1 MGSKTNYTGVGIAVL
16 LLAFS
21 ALMVF
26 LWLSVGFDKKKYT
39 LYQIYMNEAVY
50 GLAVQSLVKFN
61 GVDVGSIS
69 KISIDVHNPQQV
81 LILVKVDDLTP
92 ITTSTTA
99 VIQSQGLTGLR
110 YIELHT
116 GNSGAEPLTIITDED
131 YPVIPSRPSLML
143 QLNTILSE
151 VTENFQQV
159 TDAINS
165 VLDKDNVKLMKNSL
179 RNIDRFTS
187 ALSKQSKQMTS
198 IIENV
203 DVLVKNSATASK
215 ALPKLMTTVSDSG
228 HAITQM
234 SHGVTQTMKGAQTA
248 MDQVSAQTMPKV
260 NSLISQLEE
269 VTQTVSELAKEFKR
283 NPSML
288 LRGKVPR
295 VLGPGE

>member
-21 ALMVF
+21 GLMVF

-39 LYQIYMNEAVY
+39 LYHIYMNEAVY

-61 GVDVGSIS
+61 GVDVGSIRN
-69 KISIDVHNPQQV
+69 ISIDKHNPQQV

-110 YIELHT
+110 YIELHA
-116 GNSGAEPLTIITDED
+116 GNSGAELLTAITGED

-151 VTENFQQV
+151 VTDNFQQV
-159 TDAINS
+159 TDAIGS
-165 VLDKDNVKLMKNSL
+165 VLDKDNVKAMKNSL

-187 ALSKQSKQMTS
+187 VLSKQSKQMAS

-203 DVLVKNSATASK
+203 NVLVKNSAIASK
-215 ALPKLMTTVSDSG
+215 ALPKLMTTVSGSG
-228 HAITQM
+228 RAITQM
-234 SHGVTQTMKGAQTA
+234 SNSVTQTMKGTQTA
-248 MDQVSAQTMPKV
+248 MDQISIQTLPKV
-260 NSLISQLEE
+260 NSLMTQLED
-269 VTQTVSELAKEFKR
+269 VTQTISELAKELKR
-283 NPSML
+283 NPAML
-288 LRGKVPR
+288 IRGKAPR